1 VRYLSILLRLRA
13 VPFLGRLVVE
23 LLSLY
28 TVEVPPRVRIGR
40 DFVLA
45 HRGQGV
51 VLSEQTVIGDRVTIF
66 HQVTIGAA
74 DVTDLPEAV
83 GFAGVVLEDDVIV
96 CAGAKIMGGNE
107 ELRVRRGT
115 IVGANAVLT
124 RSTGEFEIWGGVPA
138 RKIGSR
144 ARIGSAS

>member
-1 VRYLSILLRLRA
+1 MRYLPLLLRLRT
-13 VPFLGRLVVE
+13 VPFLGRLVIE

-28 TVEVPPRVRIGR
+28 TVEVPPRVRIGA
-40 DFVLA
+40 DFALA

-51 VLSEQTVIGDRVTIF
+51 VLAEQTWIGDRVTIF

-74 DVTDLPEAV
+74 DVTAPPDEV

-96 CAGAKIMGGNE
+96 CAGAKILGGRE
-107 ELRVRRGT
+107 ELRVRRGS
-115 IVGANAVLT
+115 IVAANAVLT

-138 RKIGSR
+138 R
-144 ARIGSAS
+144 RIGVRQHVAVA